1 MVYVAIAGCVVLTVA
16 TIIITA
22 LVTNRIVRNKSEREV
37 KTLQREYI
45 AKSKKKEEVIQDA
58 NEKKEQVN
66 VTDTQSS
73 FDSGIDI
80 LHQLSQKRK

>member
-22 LVTNRIVRNKSEREV
+22 FVTNRIVRNKSEREV
-37 KTLQREYI
+37 KTVQREYI

-58 NEKKEQVN
+58 NKKKESVN
-66 VTDTQSS
+66 ATDAQSS
-73 FDSGIDI
+73 FDSSIDI

>member
-1 MVYVAIAGCVVLTVA
+1 MVYIAIAGCVVLTVA

-37 KTLQREYI
+37 KTLQREYLE
-45 AKSKKKEEVIQDA
+45 KSKKKEEVIQDA

-66 VTDTQSS
+66 APDTQSS
-73 FDSGIDI
+73 FNASIDV

>member
-22 LVTNRIVRNKSEREV
+22 FVTNRIVRNKSEREV
-37 KTLQREYI
+37 KTVQCEYI

-58 NEKKEQVN
+58 NKKKEQVN
-66 VTDTQSS
+66 ATDTQSS
-73 FDSGIDI
+73 FDSSIDI